1 MVSVRSMMYFSLLLC
16 VCLCVYTYN
25 RSTHKYMVIS
35 KIENLSFEIIFHW
48 VCSHSRLTLF
58 KFEVIIDDEG
68 KKGFKIIRWGLSW
81 WFRIWDSPMQGT
93 RVWSLVQEVPTCHGA
108 SKPVCHNCWAREPQL
123 LSLCATTAEAYAP
136 RAHALQQEKPLPC
149 GAWAPQQRVAL
160 ACCS

>member
-81 WFRIWDSPMQGT
+81 WSSGSESGIPPCRAQGFDPWSRKFPHAMEQVSP
-93 RVWSLVQEVPTCHGA
+93 
-108 SKPVCHNCWAREPQL
+108 
-123 LSLCATTAEAYAP
+123 CATTAEPMSHNCWACVLQLLKRTHLEP
-136 RAHALQQEKPLPC
+136 MLCNKRSRCHAEPGHHNKE
-149 GAWAPQQRVAL
+149 
-160 ACCS
+160 